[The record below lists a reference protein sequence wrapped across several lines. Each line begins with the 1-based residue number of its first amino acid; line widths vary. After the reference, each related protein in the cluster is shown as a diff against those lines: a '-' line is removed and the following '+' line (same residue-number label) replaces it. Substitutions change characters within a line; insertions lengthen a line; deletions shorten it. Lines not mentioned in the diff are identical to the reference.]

1 MVMHNGFSDTP
12 EQMSFSN
19 RELKI
24 AKLEQDPKVGPEN
37 TATTVTLMISGA
49 ESLTLQKI
57 N

>member
-1 MVMHNGFSDTP
+1 MAFLTP

-19 RELKI
+19 RDLKR

-37 TATTVTLMISGA
+37 MATAVTSMISGA